1 MDDNRIE
8 IVAGLDIPKTKSTIK
23 DELKDNVKPYL
34 DQSKALNIICHIDDK
49 SIASLQSELN
59 KISSGLKLDIPAL
72 AVKVDTNTN
81 AGSKVTAGIEKSV
94 EQTTQKVLN
103 LKKTL
108 SDLDGNFT
116 KPFKAV
122 LDTNNIINAERTMAK
137 IQDKLSSLGT
147 VTVTGKNNKSDSLY
161 KIQATISA
169 SSGEVRT
176 LNFLLDET
184 DKKFKLLDSSYSDK
198 GVVKVQQDIVR
209 LKKELASFEASHTS
223 IKDGLTSPL
232 TEARNAIINLE
243 SGIGS
248 VESAEKA
255 LDNLKTS
262 AANIAT
268 NLKSTGASFNV
279 FDNAVNK
286 AENFGNTLKSLE
298 MDINNLGAS
307 EKKSNLVNWL
317 SEATQGLEKLK
328 ALETESGKGQE
339 WSAQYKA
346 VSSIIQD
353 INNNLKIAQ
362 KEDSAFNKEFNTAL
376 KEEEMLLQAEQKRVQ
391 AARELREEQAHEY
404 WQGRFD
410 EEIKG
415 MTTKSQILKDMKK
428 YYEDEA
434 KAAEEAKR
442 QEKEAFKQDNAI
454 ETTRN
459 RIAKTTAALNDYANK
474 NRKVATSTKLMSDGT
489 TTFKDKLKELQDR
502 LRDKSLADS
511 PEAFKHLNEEIAT
524 FKKEADAAGLTV
536 NSLFRNM
543 KTQLGQVLMQWI
555 SIQGAVRTIKMMVEE
570 VSSLDAAMINLRKVT
585 DETDETYRKFI
596 VSSQKQ
602 AAQLHATTTDVV
614 EQSAEWAKLGF
625 NIQEAQELSKVSMI
639 YSKVGE
645 VDNTTAVSDLV
656 TVLKAFNQTADESIQ
671 TVDALNKLGNN
682 FATDAKSLGE
692 GISVSASALA
702 MAGNDLNQALAL
714 ITGGTEI
721 TQNAR
726 ETGNAIKVISLRL
739 RGMKGQLEELNEET
753 EGIES
758 ISKIQTQILNL
769 TNNKVN
775 IFNDDGSFKS
785 TYEILKEISEIYNDL
800 SDTSK
805 ASLTEIMFGKVRAN
819 QGLAVIQAF
828 QSGQIEKAYETAV
841 NSAGSATEEFDK
853 LSEGIAAHVQD
864 FKQAFETLSNTII
877 DSDLIKFVVDSGTTI
892 LNILSTI
899 TDTLGTLPVLIAGV
913 TTALNIKSGKGRP
926 KPNMPI
932 YAPLQFCA

>member
-59 KISSGLKLDIPAL
+59 KISKGLKLDIPAL

-81 AGSKVTAGIEKSV
+81 VGNKAMAGIEKSV

-108 SDLDGNFT
+108 SDLDGKFT

-122 LDTNNIINAERTMAK
+122 LDTEGLINAERTMAK
-137 IQDKLSSLGT
+137 IQDRLSSLGT
-147 VTVTGKNNKSDSLY
+147 VTVTGKYNDENAADSLY
-161 KIQATISA
+161 KIQAIINA
-169 SSGEVRT
+169 MSGETRT

-184 DKKFKLLDSSYSDK
+184 GEKFQLLDSSYSDK

-353 INNNLKIAQ
+353 ITNNLKIAQ

-376 KEEEMLLQAEQKRVQ
+376 KEEERLLQAEQKRVQ
-391 AARELREEQAHEY
+391 ATKELREEQAHEY

-410 EEIKG
+410 EEIKA

-726 ETGNAIKVISLRL
+726 EMGNAIKVISLRL
-739 RGMKGQLEELNEET
+739 RGKLMPP
-753 EGIES
+753 
-758 ISKIQTQILNL
+758 
-769 TNNKVN
+769 
-775 IFNDDGSFKS
+775 
-785 TYEILKEISEIYNDL
+785 YKEIY
-800 SDTSK
+800 
-805 ASLTEIMFGKVRAN
+805 M
-819 QGLAVIQAF
+819 
-828 QSGQIEKAYETAV
+828 
-841 NSAGSATEEFDK
+841 
-853 LSEGIAAHVQD
+853 
-864 FKQAFETLSNTII
+864 
-877 DSDLIKFVVDSGTTI
+877 
-892 LNILSTI
+892 
-899 TDTLGTLPVLIAGV
+899 LG
-913 TTALNIKSGKGRP
+913 
-926 KPNMPI
+926 
-932 YAPLQFCA
+932 